1 MKRVVVIL
9 LVLIL
14 LGLVGLGIFFIISN
28 NKPVVEKPTPP
39 PIVEI
44 KEPAEEIVVNS
55 VTTKVETKKRFIDVN
70 MPAFEELTNFSFQES
85 INKEIAELI
94 NPYINEI
101 KIVSDDSISKQY
113 KYYVDFE
120 RYDNDIFVSLVID
133 QNYVTGG
140 MRSNAWKD
148 TFTIDI
154 IENKKVMLADICSSE
169 DYKKIIVDEV
179 NKQAKQKEINLV
191 AGNGLVDIPDTQRFY
206 IKDEKLYIYFEPASI
221 APYLDGE
228 MHFEMPFEY
237 EDGKFKM

>member
-1 MKRVVVIL
+1 
-9 LVLIL
+9 
-14 LGLVGLGIFFIISN
+14 
-28 NKPVVEKPTPP
+28 
-39 PIVEI
+39 
-44 KEPAEEIVVNS
+44 
-55 VTTKVETKKRFIDVN
+55 

-206 IKDEKLYIYFEPASI
+206 IKDKKLYIYFEPASI